1 MHNGAERS
9 FWTLPDHLRDLRTF
23 GMATT
28 IKINGVDRTVDVGGD
43 KPLL

>member
-9 FWTLPDHLRDLRTF
+9 FWMLPDHLFDLGNIRY
-23 GMATT
+23 ATT
-28 IKINGVDRTVDVGGD
+28 IKINCVDRTVDVDGA